1 MIESGKVRAV
11 CRGEIQGGRPR
22 WRALRQVRPCSL
34 HSKVCIFLGGGGL
47 NKRKRLFLTVGAF
60 FGNKLTK
67 YLCSGLCFCL
77 QWRRL
82 NEAAAPDE

>member
-1 MIESGKVRAV
+1 MESAPSGKIVFAAFKSLYFLL
-11 CRGEIQGGRPR
+11 GGR
-22 WRALRQVRPCSL
+22 
-34 HSKVCIFLGGGGL
+34 L
-47 NKRKRLFLTVGAF
+47 NKRKRLFLSVGAF